1 MQRRAF
7 LIVGLALAL
16 FIPASQGEWKMR
28 VHEGELVTEYWVS
41 HVDSLTFYEDTT
53 SAPGMSMLPAGTFT
67 MGSPEEE
74 HGHQSHET
82 QRDVVLTTPFYMAIS
97 EVTNQQFVDLAQW
110 AYEHGY
116 CTVDGS
122 SLRDALDGSTEELL
136 DMDGI
141 GSEISFSEGVFI
153 VEPGKEERPVFN
165 VSWYGAVAYCDWLS
179 LQQNLPRAYDHATW
193 LCNGH
198 DPYSATGYRLPT
210 EAEWEYACRSET
222 QSPFNT
228 GVCLDA
234 ETEANYDGNQPYPGC
249 SPGPYE
255 GGTVPVG
262 SYLANDF
269 DLHDMHGNLWEW
281 CNDWYGGEYGGDE
294 TDPRGPTTGSNRI
307 VRGGSW
313 VNAAENCR
321 SAVRSSGV
329 PENTAI
335 SCGFR
340 PVRSAI

>member
-1 MQRRAF
+1 MKRRVF
-7 LIVGLALAL
+7 LVVGLALAVC
-16 FIPASQGEWKMR
+16 IPASQGQWKMR
-28 VHEGELVTEYWVS
+28 VHEGEFVTEFWVS

-53 SAPGMSMLPAGTFT
+53 GVPGMITLPAGTFT

-74 HGHQSHET
+74 YGHQNHET
-82 QRDVVLTTPFYMAIS
+82 QREVVLTTPFHMSLS

-110 AYEHGY
+110 AYERGY
-116 CTVDGS
+116 CTVSGS

-141 GSEISFSEGVFI
+141 GSEISFSGGVFS
-153 VEPGKEERPVFN
+153 VQPGKEEHPVFN

-179 LQQNLPRAYDHATW
+179 LQRDLPRAYDHATW

-198 DPYSATGYRLPT
+198 DPYNAPGYRLPT
-210 EAEWEYACRSET
+210 EAEWEYACRAGT

-228 GVCLDA
+228 GSCLDA
-234 ETEANYDGNQPYPGC
+234 GTEANYDGNQPYPDC
-249 SPGPYE
+249 PPGPHE
-255 GGTVPVG
+255 GWTVPVG
-262 SYLANDF
+262 SYPANGF

-281 CNDWYGGEYGGDE
+281 CNDWYGGGYGGDE
-294 TDPRGPTTGSNRI
+294 TDPVGPLTGSGRI

-313 VNAAENCR
+313 VNSAQNCR
-321 SAVRSSGV
+321 SAVRSSSV
-329 PENTAI
+329 PENIAI
-335 SCGFR
+335 SCGLR